1 MTKIPPCGAMS
12 LIPARP
18 TSPPATAEPRMK
30 LGIAR
35 AGSAAPNGIAPS
47 VINDKPMMM
56 FVKPELRSSLVNL
69 SLKRRVA
76 TKMASGG
83 TIPPAITAAI
93 ATEPPEETVAASV
106 PVPKT

>member
-1 MTKIPPCGAMS
+1 M
-12 LIPARP
+12 IPARP
-18 TSPPATAEPRMK
+18 TSPPATAEPRIK

-47 VINDKPMMM
+47 VMNDKPITI

-76 TKMASGG
+76 TKIASGG

-93 ATEPPEETVAASV
+93 AIEPPVDTVAARV